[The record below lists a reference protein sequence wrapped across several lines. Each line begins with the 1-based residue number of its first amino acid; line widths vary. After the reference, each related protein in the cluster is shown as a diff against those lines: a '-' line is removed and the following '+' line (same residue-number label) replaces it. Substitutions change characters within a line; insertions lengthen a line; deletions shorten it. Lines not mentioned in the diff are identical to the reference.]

1 MTSSSSSTS
10 SLSEI
15 LERFERRAGSKSSE
29 VLNERALRYA
39 TRVLVEECVEFQNKK
54 QRQRQ
59 QQETLFE
66 NSREQRAVLRR
77 CFLHESRVV
86 VDEISRRVRYLVE
99 GNVVEK
105 EIVLGELLAAL
116 EGNSDGTKGRFLVRG
131 IYDICV
137 LSGCSKGDGE
147 ETYMPL
153 YRAMKSGGANV
164 FSTVLYYATSKEEDI
179 ERFEGFFYR
188 TILERNVS
196 GAVATT
202 SMSSSLSMSSISGL
216 ARVALIREGSF
227 LALEILTKCLPWY
240 KCSNAED
247 VAWVSESIA
256 DIADWCETKAHDG
269 KDLEL
274 VDAIIERASWGAMA
288 QLYDAVKK
296 GEDVVNL
303 SLHTHRILRVSRGKK
318 TNALAACDLI
328 SNCVEKL
335 SIEDQSSIF
344 ALAQT
349 CVRSYPD
356 ILRMHL
362 LELSAT
368 LSENHLGGG
377 EAAYSAAE
385 QGFSSSVSAAD
396 DISTTMSSYPLSGSS
411 VLFAL
416 CRAIESN
423 QTMTLEAKESIFEHA
438 LRENDENDDL
448 FTLACMFSPLSLRVR
463 NAAFASISLRFR
475 KRQKLAISGL
485 PVVSLALASIE
496 NNALS
501 PSPEDVALAT
511 LSGLKATAS
520 SASHPLSASA
530 ALRTLLP
537 IVEHVDDDKNDDE
550 ERSLALELVLL
561 AEAWISAPSSSGT
574 QLSFRFQQAIERAIA
589 SHIYEETLAGAK
601 AMLDVSKAEPFR
613 AAETFANAIQTCI
626 ERNRPS
632 VCRAIGLETIEVLFE
647 AEALDFY
654 PAFKTVTKEMPTRPK
669 DSNLVAM
676 RWLRLLKYG
685 VEDADV
691 VPEAGSLVVNALI
704 DCALDESKTTEVSLK
719 IEAWD
724 SLDKFNIKQVKNLLN
739 VYDGEDDNE
748 ESKSSFVAFTRL
760 VNAFLDEENEDVV
773 RAASKVIAQ
782 IIELESESVSRRT
795 RASQK
800 QQSSLI
806 GGSCISQDEEKVL
819 MEISDPLLYRV
830 AIGTAKRLRKSTKQK
845 DDELISPLLLLLLFD
860 GNSYETCFR
869 DFARRNKFSHAWWN
883 EYITENTMTQFLER
897 WMVALRSADAHG
909 NNDILN
915 HGFFTRITGESQQS
929 PDAIQ
934 TIRIGTKI
942 VNGFRSD
949 AVSAGARE
957 EIGFLVAKCLR
968 LGCSKRIFQHVP
980 HDEENISR
988 GAFFN
993 DFNELLP
1000 QNIFVQLAALI
1011 EAVEDDDLALKV
1023 FTNSIEYLEE
1033 EDKTKDETSWCC
1045 AILCALPLLAR
1056 VLKERMS
1063 ENNTLLLRAV
1073 KATLRIVL
1081 FEEEQASATA
1091 SLGALASLALE
1102 RGIPLEN
1109 ATCEKIVTVLIS
1121 TAMRRQLCFEDRCS
1135 AILGASAL
1143 LAGSSSSWCWLP
1155 SPPKRSTICTS
1166 SSSSSLVD
1174 DASYFVR
1181 PLLFGRGQDLAKKL
1195 LKALESI
1202 SSSTTGSSPKSCRI
1216 SDITSLAL
1224 GFASISARTLIL
1236 SARDVSKQQK
1246 NGGVDGKDLGACS
1259 SKLLDALFAVD
1270 AEFRKKKNALEA
1282 LAVLGAN
1289 IPLPN
1294 GDGPYLSL
1302 LRRYYGEEKL
1312 RNSVVRFASS
1322 RSTKHVGG
1330 EIVNRVIADYK
1341 DVGNVDINDVSI
1353 LSAIQAAA
1361 KSEDAD
1367 LLYAALALHDQKC
1380 ENDSDATRV
1389 LKYMWLGSLQI
1400 DVATSS
1406 FAETLL
1412 IELLRRTRLEK
1423 ESLKYA
1429 TEGLRNMARRMDKD
1443 AMVKFSTTL
1452 RQGCDDDVLT
1462 VLASRLILL
1471 GVDVVRPDDLVLP
1484 IARWNTKRLRRDEL
1498 LHFALDVHEE
1508 KDFFEIQKLG
1518 ARRMKGIF
1526 EFKKRLIEDAC
1537 HLIKRMNED
1546 LTRSGECDACSCLMF
1561 LCLRF
1566 GRETNRGFIYSQLV
1580 SSSWDFRK
1588 KFFPFAVC
1596 SALEDEEEKRKDK
1609 ARLFDAKAIVE
1620 SLVVPSASGEN
1631 PTCARALREL
1641 MGKFKMKISLDSY
1654 ESCARLNF

>member
-1 MTSSSSSTS
+1 M
-10 SLSEI
+10 
-15 LERFERRAGSKSSE
+15 
-29 VLNERALRYA
+29 
-39 TRVLVEECVEFQNKK
+39 EFQNKK
-54 QRQRQ
+54 QQRQ
-59 QQETLFE
+59 KTFE

-86 VDEISRRVRYLVE
+86 VDEISRRVQDLVR
-99 GNVVEK
+99 GNVVGK

-116 EGNSDGTKGRFLVRG
+116 EGSSDGTKGRFLVRG

-137 LSGCSKGDGE
+137 LSGCSKGGGE

-202 SMSSSLSMSSISGL
+202 AMSSSSSMSSISGL

-256 DIADWCETKAHDG
+256 DIADWCETKVHDG

-274 VDAIIERASWGAMA
+274 LNTIIERASWGAMA

-344 ALAQT
+344 ALTQT

-463 NAAFASISLRFR
+463 NAAFTSISLRFR

-800 QQSSLI
+800 QQTSLI

-909 NNDILN
+909 NNDHLN
-915 HGFFTRITGESQQS
+915 HGFFSRITGESQQS

-957 EIGFLVAKCLR
+957 EIGFVVAKCLH
-968 LGCSKRIFQHVP
+968 LGCSKRIFQHFP

-993 DFNELLP
+993 DFNEQLP

-1033 EDKTKDETSWCC
+1033 EDKMEDETSWCC

-1109 ATCEKIVTVLIS
+1109 AICEKIVTVLIS
-1121 TAMRRQLCFEDRCS
+1121 TAMRRQLCFDDRCS

-1246 NGGVDGKDLGACS
+1246 SGGVDGKGLDACS

-1341 DVGNVDINDVSI
+1341 DVGNVDIDDVSI

-1429 TEGLRNMARRMDKD
+1429 TEGLRNMTRRMDKD
-1443 AMVKFSTTL
+1443 TMVKFSMTL

-1471 GVDVVRPDDLVLP
+1471 GVDLVRPDDLVLP

-1546 LTRSGECDACSCLMF
+1546 LTRSGESDACSCLMF

-1566 GRETNRGFIYSQLV
+1566 GRETNRGFIYSQIV

-1609 ARLFDAKAIVE
+1609 ARLFDAKTIVE